1 MIAVPHPD
9 AVGIETVVR
18 QALEQARATGRSAFI
33 HVRLGQDERAKPILK
48 AWNQV
53 LAAAPVNHAA
63 STSGSRP
70 YHDARGDTRTEVT
83 DALYEIWPNDEDWEL
98 ATSRSDHARQPMA
111 ALA

>member
-33 HVRLGQDERAKPILK
+33 HLRLGPDERAKPVLK
-48 AWNQV
+48 AWNKV
-53 LAAAPVNHAA
+53 LAEVPVNYM
-63 STSGSRP
+63 SSSSGSRP
-70 YHDARGDTRTEVT
+70 YGDTRTEV
-83 DALYEIWPNDEDWEL
+83 AEYLYEIWPNDEDWEQ
-98 ATSRSDHARQPMA
+98 TPSRSEPARQPVA